1 MRISF
6 HELQATIAEHTASI
20 VKVNEEISMADNE
33 HELARLSLTLDFYEG
48 ALLVAEEVMADT
60 IDKGRGD

>member
-1 MRISF
+1 MSVTYD
-6 HELQATIAEHTASI
+6 ELNLIILGHRECI
-20 VKVNEEISMADNE
+20 DKVNEEISLADNE
-33 HELARLSLTLDFYEG
+33 YELARLALTLDFYED

>member
-1 MRISF
+1 MRVSF
-6 HELQATIAEHTASI
+6 EELQATILEYRESI
-20 VKVNEEISMADNE
+20 EKVNEEISLADNE

>member
-1 MRISF
+1 MRPSF
-6 HELQATIAEHTASI
+6 TELTAIIKEHQDSI
-20 VKVNEEISMADNE
+20 KNINEEISLANNE
-33 HELARLSLTLDFYEG
+33 HELARLALTLDFYEG